1 MVITAGLMV
10 PVAISTADQQVSVVT
25 AVQQVVAQV
34 PAVVGEQHNYRTEEI
49 FIIMTRI
56 NSGVTVITIVAIIVI
71 QI

>member
-1 MVITAGLMV
+1 MVITAELMI
-10 PVAISTADQQVSVVT
+10 PVVISTADRPVSVVT

-56 NSGVTVITIVAIIVI
+56 NLVVAVIAIVPIMAI